1 MHQQA
6 NVFVKEML
14 FITYVLDV
22 MISVLYISIISNAG
36 KNTKP
41 A

>member
-1 MHQQA
+1 MHQRSII
-6 NVFVKEML
+6 FVKEML
-14 FITYVLDV
+14 FMTYVLAA
-22 MISVLYISIISNAG
+22 MGSVIYISALSNAG